1 MSGPLSKISFLFNSE
16 NFRAYVAAKGWKPWD
31 VNLAVHYYDLI
42 KEQLM
47 AIVPISVL
55 LIGAMLLF
63 FGRGVSNP
71 PEMLF
76 GLTAAILGLTL
87 FVDSLRVCIMPMSD
101 QLGVELPKVLT
112 LPWILAVA
120 FVLGVLVTYA
130 EPAIASL
137 TPLAKLVDPEKA
149 PYLYS
154 ALLVCVCVEVNQML
168 VCASRSCEVTDSA
181 AQLFTIY
188 HSR

>member
-1 MSGPLSKISFLFNSE
+1 MSNPLAQFAFLTNSKK
-16 NFRAYVAAKGWKPWD
+16 FRANLEAKGWKPWD
-31 VNLAVHYYDLI
+31 VRLGCHYYDLI
-42 KEQLM
+42 MEQLM

-55 LIGAMLLF
+55 LIGAMLIF

-76 GLTAAILGLTL
+76 GLSAAILGLTL

-154 ALLVCVCVEVNQML
+154 ALLVRCRL
-168 VCASRSCEVTDSA
+168 PK
-181 AQLFTIY
+181 
-188 HSR
+188 

>member
-1 MSGPLSKISFLFNSE
+1 MAQIYN
-16 NFRAYVAAKGWKPWD
+16 NFWKDDGFRKYLEEKKWKPWD
-31 VNLAVHYYDLI
+31 VDLGCHYHGLL

-47 AIVPISVL
+47 AIIPISVL

-63 FGRGVSNP
+63 FQRGVANP

-76 GLTAAILGLTL
+76 GLTAAIIGLTL

-101 QLGVELPKVLT
+101 QLGVELPRVLS
-112 LPWILAVA
+112 LPAILGVA

-149 PYLYS
+149 PYLYC
-154 ALLVCVCVEVNQML
+154 ALLVG
-168 VCASRSCEVTDSA
+168 APDP
-181 AQLFTIY
+181 
-188 HSR
+188 HSP